1 MPTLDPMPDSSLDLR
16 TDILLLR
23 DLQGLPHA
31 VLLEAGQAVEWLRPL
46 PDGAAAVKDILLG
59 RVDSIDRGLQRVFV
73 DIGQVEN
80 GFLPLKEVP
89 AGCKPGHLLVVQIRR
104 LTGQAIKGTNTSEN
118 SPSSP
123 ASSPTSSPASSKGH
137 LLTTR
142 LQLPGP
148 FLVFEPQGETWITRS
163 KTRLLDPAL
172 RETVL
177 ARERASLLTRA
188 QLLTTAAA
196 NPGTGP
202 VPRLLWRPRDP
213 LTAALQDWTRPDL
226 ATIQAADLDLF
237 NTADAWLSDHW
248 PTLKPRLKLAA
259 GTFDLA
265 EVHRVGDLAR
275 EAQRRQIHLKN
286 GGSIVLEQ
294 TEALLVID
302 VNSGKAQAADNAKL
316 RLQTN
321 LQAAREIA
329 RQLRLRNISG
339 LVVIDF
345 IRLAEAGAQSELAE
359 QFKVAL
365 DRDPARLTRGGFT
378 KLGLYELIRQ
388 TR

>member
-1 MPTLDPMPDSSLDLR
+1 MPNLDPTFNSSLDLR

-23 DLQGLPHA
+23 DSQGLPQA

-73 DIGQVEN
+73 DIGQAEN
-80 GFLPLKEVP
+80 GFLPMKEAP

-104 LTGQAIKGTNTSEN
+104 LTGQPIQGTVTSSNN
-118 SPSSP
+118 SSSP
-123 ASSPTSSPASSKGH
+123 NSSKGH
-137 LLTTR
+137 LLTTH

-148 FLVFEPQGETWITRS
+148 FLVFEPQAESWITRS
-163 KTRLLDPAL
+163 KTRQLDPAL
-172 RETVL
+172 RETLL
-177 ARERASLLTRA
+177 ARERASLLTQA
-188 QLLTTAAA
+188 QMLTTAAA
-196 NPGTGP
+196 DPGTGS

-213 LTAALQDWTRPDL
+213 LVAALQDWTRPDL
-226 ATIQAADLDLF
+226 ASIQAADLDLF
-237 NTADAWLSDHW
+237 NAADIWLSEHW

-275 EAQRRQIHLKN
+275 EVQRRQIHLKN

-321 LQAAREIA
+321 VQAAREIA

>member
-1 MPTLDPMPDSSLDLR
+1 MPNLDPTFNSSLDLR

-23 DLQGLPHA
+23 DSQGLPQA

-73 DIGQVEN
+73 DIGQAEN
-80 GFLPLKEVP
+80 GFLPMKEAP

-104 LTGQAIKGTNTSEN
+104 LTGQPIQGTVTSSNN
-118 SPSSP
+118 SSSP
-123 ASSPTSSPASSKGH
+123 NSSKGH
-137 LLTTR
+137 LLTTH

-148 FLVFEPQGETWITRS
+148 FLVFEPQAESWITRS
-163 KTRLLDPAL
+163 KTRQLDPAL
-172 RETVL
+172 RETLL
-177 ARERASLLTRA
+177 ARERASLLTQA
-188 QLLTTAAA
+188 QMLTTAAA
-196 NPGTGP
+196 DPGTGS

-213 LTAALQDWTRPDL
+213 LVAALQDWTRPDL
-226 ATIQAADLDLF
+226 ASIQAADLDLF
-237 NTADAWLSDHW
+237 NAADIWLSEHW
-248 PTLKPRLKLAA
+248 LTLKPRLKLAA

-275 EAQRRQIHLKN
+275 EVQRRQIHLKN

-321 LQAAREIA
+321 VQAAREIA